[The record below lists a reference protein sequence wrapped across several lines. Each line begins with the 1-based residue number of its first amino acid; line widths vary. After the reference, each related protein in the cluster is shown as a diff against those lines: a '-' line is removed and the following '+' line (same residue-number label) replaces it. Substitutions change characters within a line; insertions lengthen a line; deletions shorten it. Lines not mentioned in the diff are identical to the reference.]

1 MNRSVL
7 NRTLLNTSVL
17 CQSRLNQ
24 SGLASQRGKSGGI
37 PAAIRQAMVLWY
49 DIARQGCSNETMQEN
64 PVLRDLSGNGHD
76 AICYNFGWSGMS
88 GVGGYNMNSR
98 KWNVYS
104 SATHTRPNETTIH
117 ITKVAPVNDDLL
129 IAFLTEYAAS
139 PVEKGTTFSLPPI
152 KFKVKGVSEGELVYY
167 VRGAIE
173 RVDIPISEGVEYYF
187 EGGQFTASGSNVGF
201 SIAWTK
207 PDKTERDVDI
217 TVELLPLYPSALVS
231 DGVDDYAYVEGLPI
245 LTKEEG
251 YTVVAKRRILEDPA
265 TNIKDAGWINKRKTQ
280 DTGAFVIDFF
290 NSVSKDWNTRSFS
303 SNIPIGGSF
312 DIDGEFIYQTSISYN
327 GVQDLKPGDF
337 EDTDTLYLFAALGMG
352 AQISAAFYSLAL
364 FDRDLTAEEIEWVK
378 TNLITA

>member
-1 MNRSVL
+1 MNRTIL

-17 CQSRLNQ
+17 NQSRLNQ
-24 SGLASQRGKSGGI
+24 SGLASQRGKAGGI
-37 PAAIRQAMVLWY
+37 PTAIRSAMVLWY
-49 DIARQGCSNETMQEN
+49 DIARQGCTNESMQEN

-76 AICYNFGWSGMS
+76 ATCYNFGWTEGSGIS
-88 GVGGYNMNSR
+88 
-98 KWNVYS
+98 
-104 SATHTRPNETTIH
+104 T
-117 ITKVAPVNDDLL
+117 
-129 IAFLTEYAAS
+129 
-139 PVEKGTTFSLPPI
+139 
-152 KFKVKGVSEGELVYY
+152 
-167 VRGAIE
+167 
-173 RVDIPISEGVEYYF
+173 VD
-187 EGGQFTASGSNVGF
+187 
-201 SIAWTK
+201 
-207 PDKTERDVDI
+207 
-217 TVELLPLYPSALVS
+217 YPGALVS
-231 DGVDDYAYVEGLPI
+231 DGVDDYAYVEGVPI
-245 LTKEEG
+245 LTKEKG

-265 TNIKDAGWINKRKTQ
+265 TNIKDAGWINKRKTL

-337 EDTDTLYLFAALGMG
+337 EDTDTLYLFAALGMS

>member
-1 MNRSVL
+1 MT
-7 NRTLLNTSVL
+7 TLSFTQDGTRFVAEATVNAPYAL
-17 CQSRLNQ
+17 
-24 SGLASQRGKSGGI
+24 
-37 PAAIRQAMVLWY
+37 
-49 DIARQGCSNETMQEN
+49 QGCSNETMQEN

-88 GVGGYNMNSR
+88 GVGGYDFPNLEVWTKNTSVIV
-98 KWNVYS
+98 NVIKANKVSLS
-104 SATHTRPNETTIH
+104 SSGGISGIRQAFSKDTTLKLHISDINPAT
-117 ITKVAPVNDDLL
+117 PV
-129 IAFLTEYAAS
+129 
-139 PVEKGTTFSLPPI
+139 
-152 KFKVKGVSEGELVYY
+152 LVY
-167 VRGAIE
+167 RLHGG
-173 RVDIPISEGVEYYF
+173 DIGNELLYTITEEG
-187 EGGQFTASGSNVGF
+187 
-201 SIAWTK
+201 
-207 PDKTERDVDI
+207 DC
-217 TVELLPLYPSALVS
+217 TVELAYNPDDAYNMVLLSGEATFEQLPLYPGALVS

-265 TNIKDAGWINKRKTQ
+265 TNIKDAGWINKRKTL

-378 TNLITA
+378 TNLIIV

>member
-37 PAAIRQAMVLWY
+37 PAAIRSAMVLWY

-76 AICYNFGWSGMS
+76 ATCYNFGWSGMS
-88 GVGGYNMNSR
+88 GIGGYMFDFESCIHVNGNAT
-98 KWNVYS
+98 YS
-104 SATHTRPNETTIH
+104 VESSEKVVITSITGNQGILIDANRPHSSMKIKVSGDFNGGGLMWYFNNFAGSVTIKQEG
-117 ITKVAPVNDDLL
+117 IYIIPDDE
-129 IAFLTEYAAS
+129 LT
-139 PVEKGTTFSLPPI
+139 
-152 KFKVKGVSEGELVYY
+152 
-167 VRGAIE
+167 
-173 RVDIPISEGVEYYF
+173 DIYGLY
-187 EGGQFTASGSNVGF
+187 GGIVTDSCN
-201 SIAWTK
+201 
-207 PDKTERDVDI
+207 I
-217 TVELLPLYPSALVS
+217 TVEILPLYPGALVS

-265 TNIKDAGWINKRKTQ
+265 TNIKDAGWINKRKTL